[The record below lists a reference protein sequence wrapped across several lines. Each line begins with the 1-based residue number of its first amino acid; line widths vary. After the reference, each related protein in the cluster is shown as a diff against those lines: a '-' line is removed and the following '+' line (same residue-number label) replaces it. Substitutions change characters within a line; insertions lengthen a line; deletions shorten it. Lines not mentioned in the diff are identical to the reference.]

1 MKGVL
6 RARNVGVCPR
16 EQGGTWLAGWLPVCE
31 QKEKGQGSAVVV
43 VAVPWRWWRCRGG
56 GGGGRGRSGIR
67 GVRPCV
73 VKEYRGLAHLRGP
86 SLPAFSC
93 LWQLQALLENKRYS
107 VVLGASGFQ
116 LYYFSN
122 ASQCPAVGFKARSLS
137 E

>member
-1 MKGVL
+1 MLGCVL
-6 RARNVGVCPR
+6 ENRVERGWQVGFLYVSR
-16 EQGGTWLAGWLPVCE
+16 RRKVR
-31 QKEKGQGSAVVV
+31 
-43 VAVPWRWWRCRGG
+43 AVPWWWWWRCRGG